1 MPASASSDASRR
13 PGDREA
19 ASRRSFRLVCRMR
32 EVPLVEDLLTSQG
45 FGFEPEPFSPWCR
58 RLTAEPFPLGS
69 SLAAAFGL
77 IYIQDRSSMLP
88 PLCLAPPQGAEVLD
102 MCASP
107 GGKTGFVSQL
117 VGPEGFVLGNDPS
130 PDRLTT
136 LRRNLLRL
144 NLPGVATC
152 GEVDL
157 APVLP
162 GHAFSHILLDPPCSG
177 WGTAEKNPRVLS
189 LWREDKVE
197 PLVVLQRRLLR
208 TAAGLLAPGGRLM
221 YSTCTTNPAEN
232 EDQIR
237 FALDTLPL
245 TLAPLSAP
253 PGTAA
258 APSSLDGV
266 LRVDTTGHGGQG
278 FFLACLE
285 ASAAVG
291 GIPEED
297 VPGQALPDMSGRRE
311 GRRGGGRTGLED
323 AQTVEPG
330 KHPGAQGLVFDGLG
344 PGRVC
349 RFGERVYFIP
359 RAAEK
364 YAARGLRFRGFHLG
378 AIKGRDFRPNPR
390 ARLLLGPSP
399 EQGGPPGL
407 VFEDPAELVD
417 LLAGRDLRVGALP
430 KRAGCYY
437 KDLPL
442 GFVTVKNG
450 RALWSDRT

>member
-1 MPASASSDASRR
+1 MPAPASSDASRR
-13 PGDREA
+13 LDDRGA
-19 ASRRSFRLVCRMR
+19 ASRRSFRLVCRTR
-32 EVPLVEDLLTSQG
+32 EVPLVEDLLASQG

-88 PLCLAPPQGAEVLD
+88 PLCLAPPQGAEILD

-107 GGKTGFVSQL
+107 GGKTGFLSQL
-117 VGPEGFVLGNDPS
+117 VGPGGFVLGNDPS

-208 TAAGLLAPGGRLM
+208 TAAGLLAPGGRLL
-221 YSTCTTNPAEN
+221 YSTCTTNPAEKRGP
-232 EDQIR
+232 D
-237 FALDTLPL
+237 PL
-245 TLAPLSAP
+245 RPGHPAPDPGAVVP
-253 PGTAA
+253 APGTAA

-285 ASAAVG
+285 ASTAVG
-291 GIPEED
+291 GILEED
-297 VPGQALPDMSGRRE
+297 VPGQARPDTSGRRE
-311 GRRGGGRTGLED
+311 RRRGGGPKGPE
-323 AQTVEPG
+323 AMPVVEMEG
-330 KHPGAQGLVFDGLG
+330 HPGAEGLVFDQLG

-359 RAAEK
+359 QAAEK
-364 YAARGLRFRGFHLG
+364 YAARGLRFKGFHLG
-378 AIKGRDFRPNPR
+378 AVKVGNFVPI
-390 ARLLLGPSP
+390 
-399 EQGGPPGL
+399 PGQTASRT
-407 VFEDPAELVD
+407 VAG
-417 LLAGRDLRVGALP
+417 AGRAAGA
-430 KRAGCYY
+430 
-437 KDLPL
+437 
-442 GFVTVKNG
+442 GFRGDGGTG
-450 RALWSDRT
+450 GSSRRP

>member
-1 MPASASSDASRR
+1 
-13 PGDREA
+13 
-19 ASRRSFRLVCRMR
+19 
-32 EVPLVEDLLTSQG
+32 
-45 FGFEPEPFSPWCR
+45 
-58 RLTAEPFPLGS
+58 
-69 SLAAAFGL
+69 
-77 IYIQDRSSMLP
+77 MLP
-88 PLCLAPPQGAEVLD
+88 PLCLAPPQGAEILD

-107 GGKTGFVSQL
+107 GGKTGFLSQL
-117 VGPEGFVLGNDPS
+117 VGPGGFVLGNDPS

-208 TAAGLLAPGGRLM
+208 TAAGLLAPGGRLL

-245 TLAPLSAP
+245 TLAPLSPP

-285 ASAAVG
+285 ASTAVG
-291 GIPEED
+291 GILEED
-297 VPGQALPDMSGRRE
+297 VPGQARPDTSGRRE
-311 GRRGGGRTGLED
+311 RRRGGGPKGPE
-323 AQTVEPG
+323 AMPVVEMEG
-330 KHPGAQGLVFDGLG
+330 HPGAEGLVFDQLG

-359 RAAEK
+359 QAAEK
-364 YAARGLRFRGFHLG
+364 ICGARPAFKGFHLG
-378 AIKGRDFRPNPR
+378 AVKGREFRPNPR
-390 ARLLLGPSP
+390 ARLLSRTVAG
-399 EQGGPPGL
+399 
-407 VFEDPAELVD
+407 
-417 LLAGRDLRVGALP
+417 AGRAAGA
-430 KRAGCYY
+430 
-437 KDLPL
+437 
-442 GFVTVKNG
+442 GFRGDGGTG
-450 RALWSDRT
+450 GSSRRP